1 MGFIPQDLAKHS
13 SPYIK
18 GEEFDGAGLDL
29 IVKKFEIIT
38 PENPEYG
45 VNDTSFLFKNG
56 KLKVGEA
63 FKYTFESVGADE
75 LEDGMNDRI
84 FESTSPGLF
93 IEFSKINP
101 EPGTKVNV
109 RREGKAAKT
118 RYVISIVK

>member
-29 IVKKFEIIT
+29 IVKGFEIIT
-38 PENPEYG
+38 ASDAEYG
-45 VNDTSFLFKNG
+45 VNDTSFLFKSG
-56 KLKVGEA
+56 KLKEGETC
-63 FKYTFESVGADE
+63 KYTFESVGADA
-75 LEDGMNDRI
+75 LEEGMDQRY

-93 IEFSKINP
+93 IEFSKLNP

-118 RYVISIVK
+118 RYVISILN